1 MIKIEIL
8 FRISMPLY
16 LKIIYKK
23 ELLHKKMKF
32 FSPNLTSKFI

>member
-8 FRISMPLY
+8 FHIFMTLY

-23 ELLHKKMKF
+23 EFSHKKMKF